1 MVEYALGRTEGAGT
15 SLAEAIMVPSFNLRG
30 IRGGAVGATAANAVP
45 SEATAS
51 VDMRL
56 VPDVTPAR
64 AESLVVAHLR
74 GLGYHVVA
82 DAPDAATRRA
92 HPRLVR
98 LAWERA
104 GYPAYRTALDAPVG
118 RAVAAV
124 LTDAQGRPPV
134 LTPTLGGSLP
144 LYVFGETLGA
154 PVVVLPIANH
164 DNNQHAANENLRLQN
179 LWDGIDAYAALFA
192 GLGARWP

>member
-1 MVEYALGRTEGAGT
+1 
-15 SLAEAIMVPSFNLRG
+15 MVPAVQPCAASAAV
-30 IRGGAVGATAANAVP
+30 AVGRAAANAVP
-45 SEATAS
+45 AEATAS
-51 VDMRL
+51 VDLRL
-56 VPDVTPAR
+56 VPDLTPAR

-74 GLGYHVVA
+74 GLGYHVVSDVP
-82 DAPDAATRRA
+82 DAPTRRA
-92 HPRLVR
+92 HPRLAR

-104 GYPAYRTALDAPVG
+104 GYPSYRTPLDAPVG
-118 RAVAAV
+118 RAVARV
-124 LTDAQGRPPV
+124 LADAQGTDPV

-179 LWDGIDAYAALFA
+179 LWDGIDTFAALFV
-192 GLGARWP
+192 GLGPAWR